1 MLLIFEIKICNEK
14 HEMNKK
20 HTKQHDKIR
29 SITSLY
35 KLKKMLQL

>member
-14 HEMNKK
+14 HEMNEK